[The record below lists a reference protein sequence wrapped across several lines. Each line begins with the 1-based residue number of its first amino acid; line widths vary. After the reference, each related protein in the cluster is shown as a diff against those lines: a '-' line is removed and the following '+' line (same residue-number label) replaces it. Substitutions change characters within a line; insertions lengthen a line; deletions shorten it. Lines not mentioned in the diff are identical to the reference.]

1 LLPPR
6 TGLLNMT
13 ITTHVRGVPR
23 PIVFVPVNIG
33 YEKLIEA
40 TSYLDELRG
49 GSKQRESILDVLRSL
64 GLIRQVFGR
73 VHVSFGNALSLQEY
87 LTATDAT
94 GPQIARGLGVELLN
108 RINACASVNPINLIA
123 LVTLSMPKQTID
135 EPLLVE
141 QLDCLANLLRA
152 NTPFSDVAV
161 TEMSGRQMVAHAE
174 KLGMVVRESH
184 PFGDVLGHDAA
195 KAVLMTWYRNNAC
208 HAFAL
213 PSLIACLLVNRR
225 RRIRHAQLMQMV
237 RSVYPY
243 LQSELYLGGTENL
256 DVDVSHWLDHLGAQ
270 GLIQRSVEELGP
282 PPPESNESYRLTLLA
297 QIVMQML
304 ERLFIAVGLL
314 QQAGQHRIDRR
325 TLENDCISLA
335 RRMSR
340 LYGLNAPEFFD
351 ARLFRNFIDTLIA
364 RGVVRV
370 DPEGRLSYADVI
382 GEVTRAS
389 SVVLPAD
396 FRQAVMRARPQR
408 EATLQPVSERAVPL

>member
-1 LLPPR
+1 
-6 TGLLNMT
+6 
-13 ITTHVRGVPR
+13 
-23 PIVFVPVNIG
+23 
-33 YEKLIEA
+33 
-40 TSYLDELRG
+40 
-49 GSKQRESILDVLRSL
+49 
-64 GLIRQVFGR
+64 
-73 VHVSFGNALSLQEY
+73 
-87 LTATDAT
+87 
-94 GPQIARGLGVELLN
+94 
-108 RINACASVNPINLIA
+108 
-123 LVTLSMPKQTID
+123 
-135 EPLLVE
+135 
-141 QLDCLANLLRA
+141 
-152 NTPFSDVAV
+152 
-161 TEMSGRQMVAHAE
+161 
-174 KLGMVVRESH
+174 
-184 PFGDVLGHDAA
+184 
-195 KAVLMTWYRNNAC
+195 
-208 HAFAL
+208 L

-225 RRIRHAQLMQMV
+225 RRIRHTQLMQMV

-256 DVDVSHWLDHLGAQ
+256 DVDVSHWLDHLAAQ
-270 GLIQRSVEELGP
+270 GLIQRSTEELGP

-325 TLENDCISLA
+325 TLENDCITLA

-408 EATLQPVSERAVPL
+408 EAAPQPVSERAVPL